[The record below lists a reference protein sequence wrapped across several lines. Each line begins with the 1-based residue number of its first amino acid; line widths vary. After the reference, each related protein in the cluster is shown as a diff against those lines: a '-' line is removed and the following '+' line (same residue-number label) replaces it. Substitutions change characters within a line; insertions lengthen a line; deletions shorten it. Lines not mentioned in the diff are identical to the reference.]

1 MFSDIVKTLQKKTS
15 LAGDE
20 NRMTTQN
27 RKSKAKKKQKTF
39 LNLKVLFIASIS
51 PGLTTYQT
59 AELGTFVKAASHDLQ
74 FNNLRAKQKRDLT
87 VSLFNSTLKK

>member
-1 MFSDIVKTLQKKTS
+1 MYRIKSGIENPSKSEVIGRCG
-15 LAGDE
+15 GDE

-27 RKSKAKKKQKTF
+27 RKSKAKKNKKTF

-59 AELGTFVKAASHDLQ
+59 AEL
-74 FNNLRAKQKRDLT
+74 
-87 VSLFNSTLKK
+87 